1 MRDSRYAGF
10 KESAIGKKI
19 AAGKVHHP
27 ALVGAFMAGTAVVRC
42 CSAPQIHR
50 QLRADTPFN
59 S

>member
-19 AAGKVHHP
+19 AAGKVHYP

-42 CSAPQIHR
+42 CIVPPVQR
-50 QLRADTPFN
+50 QLRADTPFHT
-59 S
+59 